1 MALDVLLSTDAR
13 LILASHGLTSDGFLG
28 LSSPSD
34 SSSGAPPGSGGGTP
48 SFGQTFNGGT
58 SADVFVGGD
67 QNDLVFGGGG
77 SDSLSGGAGTDSIS
91 SGADV
96 GGARTAPAD
105 MTVLQGLGGADTL
118 HGGAGHDM
126 LYGQGGNDVIV
137 AGSGFETIYGGQG
150 DDAIDARAVTAG
162 DHALYISGDIGNDF
176 VYSGL
181 GSEIV
186 LTGPGDDV
194 VRSGNQSGL
203 AGTLQQIFGNQG
215 NDLLSCVTAGDG
227 QVFGG
232 QGDDVVGLSGTGHLM
247 GFGNLGDD
255 IMVLQSAGSLY
266 GGQGGDHLYAVGSGS
281 HYLSGDL
288 GSDVIYAGPGG
299 GPSAGGYDTVIG
311 GRGSDDIHLSSADLS
326 LSLGGLGGVST
337 PLSAQGAA
345 SLVYVA
351 GDSTAAAPGVVG
363 VTGTENLDRI
373 FDFKHAVTASDGSAA
388 GGDQIHLASLPSL
401 VTPGLLSAG
410 NVAIG
415 AASDYA
421 GAFDYAYGGGGHFTS
436 GVAYLE
442 VQVSGANAQGAG
454 FYLFANDASHT
465 ALFFSQ
471 GTAGVTLQTG
481 DVVAG

>member
-1 MALDVLLSTDAR
+1 MALDVLLSADAR
-13 LILASHGLTSDGFLG
+13 LTLAAHGLTTDQLFG

-34 SSSGAPPGSGGGTP
+34 SSSGTPPGSETNGPT
-48 SFGQTFNGGT
+48 FGQAFSGSSG
-58 SADVFVGGD
+58 SDVFVGGD
-67 QNDLVFGGGG
+67 QNDLIFGGGG
-77 SDSLSGGAGTDSIS
+77 SDSLSGGAGADSIS
-91 SGADV
+91 SGANVD
-96 GGARTAPAD
+96 GAGTSPGD
-105 MTVLQGLGGADTL
+105 MTILQGLGGADTL

-126 LYGQGGNDVIV
+126 LYGQGGNDVII

-150 DDAIDARAVTAG
+150 DDAIDARAVTAS
-162 DHALYISGDIGNDF
+162 DHMLFVSGDAGNDF
-176 VYSGL
+176 VYSGQ

-186 LTGPGDDV
+186 LAGPGDDV
-194 VRSGNQSGL
+194 VRSGDQPGL

-255 IMVLQSAGSLY
+255 TMVLQSAGSLY
-266 GGQGGDHLYAVGSGS
+266 GGQGSDHLYAVGAGS

-288 GSDVIYAGPGG
+288 GSDVIYAGSGG
-299 GPSAGGYDTVIG
+299 GPNAGGYDTIIG
-311 GRGSDDIHLSSADLS
+311 GRGSDDIHLSNADLS
-326 LSLGGLGGVST
+326 LSVGGLLGLSV

-345 SLVYVA
+345 SLVYIP
-351 GDSTAAAPGVVG
+351 GDSTAAAPGGVG

-373 FDFKHAVTASDGSAA
+373 FDFKHAVTASDGSPA
-388 GGDQIHLASLPSL
+388 GGDQIHLAGLPSL

-410 NVAIG
+410 NVALA

-421 GAFDYAYGGGGHFTS
+421 GAYDYAYGAGGHFAA
-436 GVAYLE
+436 GVSYLE

-471 GTAGVTLQTG
+471 RTAGVTLQTG